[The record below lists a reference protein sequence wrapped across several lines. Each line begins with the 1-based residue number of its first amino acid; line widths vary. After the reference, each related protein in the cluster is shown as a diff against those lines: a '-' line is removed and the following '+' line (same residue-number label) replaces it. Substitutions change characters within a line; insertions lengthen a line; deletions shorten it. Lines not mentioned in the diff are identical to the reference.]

1 MIQRLT
7 TIKFRAMKIGNGFLL
22 LILLL
27 GFGASVN
34 DQQTASGSKVK
45 SITVYQ
51 EKHDML
57 VTRKYKDLEQ
67 YYDSRGNLLEDIT
80 YKQGK
85 INKHFKYQYDSDNNK
100 IREEEYNP
108 SGKLI
113 ESSEY
118 KFENGLRTEKSV
130 YDSNKKLKSKKI
142 YQYTFF

>member
-1 MIQRLT
+1 MIQSLR
-7 TIKFRAMKIGNGFLL
+7 TIKYKVMKTGNGFLL

-27 GFGASVN
+27 GFGAAVN
-34 DQQTASGSKVK
+34 AQQTAPGSKIK

-51 EKHDML
+51 EKRDML

-67 YYDSRGNLLEDIT
+67 YYDSKGNLLEDIT
-80 YKQGK
+80 FKQGK
-85 INKHFKYQYDSDNNK
+85 IDKHFKYQYDSDNNK
-100 IREEEYNP
+100 IREEEYDP

-130 YDSNKKLKSKKI
+130 YDSNRKLKSKKI